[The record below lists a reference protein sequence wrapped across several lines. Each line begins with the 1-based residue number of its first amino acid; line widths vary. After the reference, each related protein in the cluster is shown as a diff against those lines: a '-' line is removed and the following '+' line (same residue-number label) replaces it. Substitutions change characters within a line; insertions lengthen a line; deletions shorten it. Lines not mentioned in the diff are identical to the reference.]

1 MGNKKLIKGLIITLV
16 ILLII
21 GGALAY
27 IYFGTDLLKTDA
39 ELFAKYGGRATS
51 ALGQFLESGNTKTYY
66 QKKQN
71 QNYEN
76 DTKLNVN
83 LNIGNDNPQY
93 ETILALKGAVDHDNK
108 KAEQN
113 IDLNYSNSQK
123 FSFNLIKND
132 ETYAFGSK
140 EVVDKYV
147 AKENSNL
154 KDFAKKDGITDLDK
168 IPNKIDIENYKN
180 TLTPEQLKELRTKY
194 LEVVKAKLS
203 DADFSK
209 EKGENNKYILSL
221 SGDKVKTILMTVLE
235 EMRSEQVMLN
245 MLETSD
251 NIREYQDDI
260 DSSINELEDTDFS
273 EFTMQISVGEDNTAT
288 VEIKE
293 GDQKILVN
301 LAITNSD
308 EIAIKAEVTMPSN
321 DITIVG
327 SDNQSGLQ
335 TETINVKL
343 TKQITDNECQY
354 IANVNVGDSTIIV
367 TLDINNMLS
376 SNVNESYKIEL
387 LENSETQLAIELK
400 NSITFKAVNV
410 TELNDSNA
418 VVFNKLKTEE
428 IQSLVPAIIEE
439 IQKVNQN
446 KMEKIQEDVQNGV
459 DGGIMSVIL
468 SYINMMQSSL
478 DGYDNLEDYENFNYM
493 DDSNGNYN
501 FELTYN
507 EIGE

>member
-1 MGNKKLIKGLIITLV
+1 
-16 ILLII
+16 
-21 GGALAY
+21 
-27 IYFGTDLLKTDA
+27 
-39 ELFAKYGGRATS
+39 
-51 ALGQFLESGNTKTYY
+51 
-66 QKKQN
+66 
-71 QNYEN
+71 
-76 DTKLNVN
+76 
-83 LNIGNDNPQY
+83 
-93 ETILALKGAVDHDNK
+93 
-108 KAEQN
+108 
-113 IDLNYSNSQK
+113 
-123 FSFNLIKND
+123 
-132 ETYAFGSK
+132 
-140 EVVDKYV
+140 
-147 AKENSNL
+147 
-154 KDFAKKDGITDLDK
+154 
-168 IPNKIDIENYKN
+168 
-180 TLTPEQLKELRTKY
+180 
-194 LEVVKAKLS
+194 
-203 DADFSK
+203 
-209 EKGENNKYILSL
+209 
-221 SGDKVKTILMTVLE
+221 MTVLE

-308 EIAIKAEVTMPSN
+308 EIAIKAEVTMSSN

-354 IANVNVGDSTIIV
+354 IANVNVGDSTIIA

-400 NSITFKAVNV
+400 NSITFKTVNV

-446 KMEKIQEDVQNGV
+446 KMEKILEDVQNGV

-507 EIGE
+507 EIGA

>member
-1 MGNKKLIKGLIITLV
+1 
-16 ILLII
+16 
-21 GGALAY
+21 
-27 IYFGTDLLKTDA
+27 
-39 ELFAKYGGRATS
+39 
-51 ALGQFLESGNTKTYY
+51 
-66 QKKQN
+66 
-71 QNYEN
+71 
-76 DTKLNVN
+76 
-83 LNIGNDNPQY
+83 
-93 ETILALKGAVDHDNK
+93 
-108 KAEQN
+108 
-113 IDLNYSNSQK
+113 
-123 FSFNLIKND
+123 
-132 ETYAFGSK
+132 
-140 EVVDKYV
+140 
-147 AKENSNL
+147 
-154 KDFAKKDGITDLDK
+154 
-168 IPNKIDIENYKN
+168 
-180 TLTPEQLKELRTKY
+180 
-194 LEVVKAKLS
+194 
-203 DADFSK
+203 
-209 EKGENNKYILSL
+209 
-221 SGDKVKTILMTVLE
+221 MTVLE

-251 NIREYQDDI
+251 NIREYQDNI

-273 EFTMQISVGEDNTAT
+273 EFTMQIAVKEDNTAT

-308 EIAIKAEVTMPSN
+308 EITIKAEVTMPSN

-446 KMEKIQEDVQNGV
+446 KMEKIQEDVQNGI

-478 DGYDNLEDYENFNYM
+478 DGYDDLEDYENFNYM
-493 DDSNGNYN
+493 NDSDGNYN
-501 FELTYN
+501 SEFTYN
-507 EIGE
+507 EIGA